1 MIRILLL
8 LATVGMIFT
17 ACEPGGI
24 DDDINNDPTEQPGG
38 DNQGGE
44 GNPDN
49 PSEDDIPADKT
60 QAIKFQDDNTKI
72 RCTLHWDDNGDGE
85 LSYKEAAAV
94 TDLGTAFK
102 GFSILAFT
110 ELKYFTSLEK
120 IANNAFEGCTNL
132 ITITLPKQLATIG
145 ASAFKGCTDL
155 KNIAV
160 PNAVTEIGNYAFQ
173 NCNNLTSVTIPDSVT
188 KIGYCAFDGC
198 TGELTV
204 NCNIPSVPSGQ
215 YGTFYGSQFTK
226 VTIGNS
232 VTSIGS
238 YAFENCTSLASVT
251 IGYSV
256 TSIGESAFGLCTSLT
271 AFYGK
276 FASADNRCLIVNG
289 TLKAFA
295 PAGLTSYTIFDSVTS
310 IGKYTFYGCYSLTS
324 ITIPD
329 SVTSIG

>member
-1 MIRILLL
+1 MKRILLL

-173 NCNNLTSVTIPDSVT
+173 NCNNLTSVRIPDSVT
-188 KIGYCAFDGC
+188 EIGYCAF
-198 TGELTV
+198 
-204 NCNIPSVPSGQ
+204 
-215 YGTFYGSQFTK
+215 K
-226 VTIGNS
+226 VCI
-232 VTSIGS
+232 
-238 YAFENCTSLASVT
+238 
-251 IGYSV
+251 
-256 TSIGESAFGLCTSLT
+256 
-271 AFYGK
+271 
-276 FASADNRCLIVNG
+276 
-289 TLKAFA
+289 
-295 PAGLTSYTIFDSVTS
+295 
-310 IGKYTFYGCYSLTS
+310 
-324 ITIPD
+324 
-329 SVTSIG
+329 